1 MLVAQ
6 AQCENLTLVTRDQ
19 NCQRYDVKVLP
30 A

>member
-6 AQCENLTLVTRDQ
+6 AQCENLTLVTRDPEIHK
-19 NCQRYDVKVLP
+19 YDVSVLH

>member
-6 AQCENLTLVTRDQ
+6 AKLESLTLVTRDLRLKKYKIPII
-19 NCQRYDVKVLP
+19 N

>member
-6 AQCENLTLVTRDQ
+6 AQVEKLTLVTRDE
-19 NCQRYDVKVLP
+19 RLLSYAVPTIK